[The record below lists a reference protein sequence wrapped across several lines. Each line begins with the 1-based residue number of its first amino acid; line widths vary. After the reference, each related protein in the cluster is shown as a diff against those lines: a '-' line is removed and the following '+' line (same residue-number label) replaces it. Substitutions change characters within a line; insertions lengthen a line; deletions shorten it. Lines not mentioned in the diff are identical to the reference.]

1 MWPIGGK
8 KINRQMFKKTTLDNG
23 LRVIT
28 VPVAGTKTVT
38 VLVLVG
44 TGSRCETKDI
54 NGISHF
60 LEHMFFKGTKK
71 RPTPADITEEL
82 DGVGGEY
89 NAFTSKEYTGY
100 FAKVNYKQFDL
111 ALDWISDIFL
121 NSRLE
126 EKEIEKEKGVIL
138 EEINMYLDTPIYYI
152 GHLWESLLYGDH
164 PAGWPVLG
172 SKENILNIG
181 REQIANYLKSQ
192 YTGSNSL
199 ICVAGNFNENE
210 ALEKIKKHFGTL
222 RGGNPR
228 PSAGVS
234 ENQSRPEALPHFKK
248 TDQTHFCLGVRGY
261 GAFHPDRYV
270 FSILGIILGGF
281 MSSRL
286 FQEVREKRGLAYYI
300 KTSTEASTD
309 VGYLVTQAGVANSKI
324 EEAIATIL
332 AEYRL
337 IREKGVS
344 EKELLRAKDH
354 IKGSMLLNLETS
366 DEQASFFSIQEIL
379 RKEILTPEQVFAKI
393 DMVGA
398 NDIRRVADDIFRPE
412 KLNLALIGPF
422 KNKKKFE
429 ELLRI

>member
-1 MWPIGGK
+1 
-8 KINRQMFKKTTLDNG
+8 MFKKAILDNG
-23 LRVIT
+23 LRVVAI
-28 VPVAGTKTVT
+28 PMAGTKTVT

-71 RPTPADITEEL
+71 RPTPADIVEEL
-82 DGVGGEY
+82 DSVGGEY

-111 ALDWISDIFL
+111 ALDWIADIFL
-121 NSRLE
+121 NSQLE

-152 GHLWESLLYGDH
+152 GHLWESLLYGDQ
-164 PAGWPVLG
+164 PAGWHVLG
-172 SKENILNIG
+172 GKENILNIG

-192 YTGSNSL
+192 YAGSNTL
-199 ICVAGNFNENE
+199 VCVAGNFNENE
-210 ALEKIKKHFGTL
+210 TMEKIKKYFGKL
-222 RGGNPR
+222 KSGSPR
-228 PSAGVS
+228 PSARVL
-234 ENQSRPEALPHFKK
+234 ENQGQPEILTHFKK
-248 TDQTHFCLGVRGY
+248 TDQTHFCLGARGY
-261 GAFHPDRYV
+261 GVFHADRYV
-270 FSILGIILGGF
+270 FSVLGIILGGF

-300 KTSTEASTD
+300 KTSTEISTD

-324 EEAIATIL
+324 EEAVETIL
-332 AEYRL
+332 AEYRF

-344 EKELLRAKDH
+344 EKELLRAKEH
-354 IKGSMLLNLETS
+354 VKGSLLLNLETS
-366 DEQASFFSIQEIL
+366 DEQASFFAIQEIL
-379 RKEILTPEQVFAKI
+379 KKEILTPEQVFAKI
-393 DMVGA
+393 DMVSV
-398 NDIRRVADDIFRPE
+398 DDVRRVADDIFKPE

-422 KNKKKFE
+422 KNRGRFE
-429 ELLRI
+429 KLLRIL

>member
-1 MWPIGGK
+1 
-8 KINRQMFKKTTLDNG
+8 
-23 LRVIT
+23 
-28 VPVAGTKTVT
+28 
-38 VLVLVG
+38 
-44 TGSRCETKDI
+44 
-54 NGISHF
+54 
-60 LEHMFFKGTKK
+60 
-71 RPTPADITEEL
+71 
-82 DGVGGEY
+82 
-89 NAFTSKEYTGY
+89 
-100 FAKVNYKQFDL
+100 
-111 ALDWISDIFL
+111 
-121 NSRLE
+121 
-126 EKEIEKEKGVIL
+126 
-138 EEINMYLDTPIYYI
+138 
-152 GHLWESLLYGDH
+152 
-164 PAGWPVLG
+164 
-172 SKENILNIG
+172 
-181 REQIANYLKSQ
+181 
-192 YTGSNSL
+192 
-199 ICVAGNFNENE
+199 
-210 ALEKIKKHFGTL
+210 
-222 RGGNPR
+222 
-228 PSAGVS
+228 
-234 ENQSRPEALPHFKK
+234 
-248 TDQTHFCLGVRGY
+248 
-261 GAFHPDRYV
+261 
-270 FSILGIILGGF
+270 

-393 DMVGA
+393 DMVSA

>member
-1 MWPIGGK
+1 M
-8 KINRQMFKKTTLDNG
+8 
-23 LRVIT
+23 
-28 VPVAGTKTVT
+28 AGTKTVT

-44 TGSRCETKDI
+44 TGSRCETKEI

-82 DGVGGEY
+82 DSVGGEY

-100 FAKVNYKQFDL
+100 FAKVNHKQFDL

-121 NSRLE
+121 NSLLAE
-126 EKEIEKEKGVIL
+126 EEIAKEKGVIL

-152 GHLWESLLYGDH
+152 GHLWENLLYGDQ
-164 PAGWPVLG
+164 PAGWAVLG
-172 SKENILNIG
+172 SKENIAKMG
-181 REQIANYLKSQ
+181 REQIADYLKSQ
-192 YTGSNSL
+192 YVGDNTVV
-199 ICVAGNFNENE
+199 CVAGNLGEDE
-210 ALEKIKKHFGTL
+210 TVEKIKKYFGKL
-222 RGGNPR
+222 KSGNPR
-228 PSAGVS
+228 PSAKAS
-234 ENQSRPEALPHFKK
+234 DNQGRPEVLPHFKK
-248 TDQTHFCLGVRGY
+248 TDQTHLCLGVRGY

-270 FSILGIILGGF
+270 FSILGTILGGF

-300 KTSTEASTD
+300 KTSTEASSD
-309 VGYLVTQAGVANSKI
+309 VGYLVTQAGVANSKV
-324 EEAIATIL
+324 EEAIETIL

-337 IREKGVS
+337 IREKGVG
-344 EKELLRAKDH
+344 EKELLKAKDH

-393 DMVGA
+393 DRVGV
-398 NDIRRVADDIFRPE
+398 DDVKRVADDIFRSE
-412 KLNLALIGPF
+412 KLNLALIGPL
-422 KNKKKFE
+422 KEKEKIE
-429 ELLRI
+429 GLLRI

>member
-1 MWPIGGK
+1 
-8 KINRQMFKKTTLDNG
+8 MFKKTVLDNG

-28 VPVAGTKTVT
+28 IPVAGTKTVT

-71 RPTPADITEEL
+71 RPTPADIVEEL
-82 DGVGGEY
+82 DSIGGEY

-121 NSRLE
+121 NSLLDER
-126 EKEIEKEKGVIL
+126 EIEKEKGVIL

-152 GHLWESLLYGDH
+152 GHLWESLLYGDQ
-164 PAGWPVLG
+164 PAGWHVLG
-172 SKENILNIG
+172 GKENILNIG

-192 YTGSNSL
+192 YAGNNTL
-199 ICVAGNFNENE
+199 VCAAGNFDESE
-210 ALEKIKKHFGTL
+210 AVEKIKKYFGKL
-222 RGGNPR
+222 RGGSPR
-228 PSAGVS
+228 PSAKVF
-234 ENQSRPEALPHFKK
+234 ENQSQPEVLPHFKK
-248 TDQTHFCLGVRGY
+248 TDQTHFCLGARGY
-261 GAFHPDRYV
+261 GAFHPDRYI

-324 EEAIATIL
+324 KEAIATIL

-337 IREKGVS
+337 IREKGIS

-354 IKGSMLLNLETS
+354 VKGSMLLNLETS
-366 DEQASFFSIQEIL
+366 DEQASFFAIQEIL

-393 DMVGA
+393 DRVGID
-398 NDIRRVADDIFRPE
+398 DIRRVADDIFRPE
-412 KLNLALIGPF
+412 KLNLALIGPLEDR
-422 KNKKKFE
+422 E
-429 ELLRI
+429 ELVNLLKV